1 MEAAM
6 KMCKKCHKWMKD
18 NEGYLN
24 GQEEIVKQEDC
35 QVHPRMDNWRV
46 ARTVKALVAWGME
59 AAGHKISVGHPDT
72 CQVSRVVISL
82 GDGWV
87 HERNAYLQLF
97 DYERPFV
104 ELLIAEGMIERQE
117 CVRYIDG
124 VEPRALRV
132 TMRGH
137 VWLKEL
143 QLREEAEKKVKAQID
158 RERALS

>member
-1 MEAAM
+1 M
-6 KMCKKCHKWMKD
+6 KMCRKCHRWMKD
-18 NEGYLN
+18 NDGYLN
-24 GQEEIVKQEDC
+24 GQEEIVHQEDC

-59 AAGHKISVGHPDT
+59 AAGHTIVVGSPDRGT
-72 CQVSRVVISL
+72 SRVVISC

-104 ELLIAEGMIERQE
+104 ELLLKEGMIERRE
-117 CVRYIDG
+117 CKRG
-124 VEPRALRV
+124 VFEVDPKAIRV
-132 TMRGH
+132 TMKGH

-143 QLREEAEKKVKAQID
+143 QLREEAEKKIEAEIE

>member
-1 MEAAM
+1 M
-6 KMCKKCHKWMKD
+6 KMCRKCHKWMKD

-24 GQEEIVKQEDC
+24 GQEEIVRQEDC
-35 QVHPRMDNWRV
+35 SVHPTMDNWRV
-46 ARTVKALVAWGME
+46 ARTVKTLTVWGME
-59 AAGHKISVGHPDT
+59 AAGHTIKVGASGYGVT
-72 CQVSRVVISL
+72 TVVISC

-104 ELLIAEGMIERQE
+104 ELLLKEGMIERRE
-117 CVRYIDG
+117 CVRLIGD

-132 TMRGH
+132 TMKGS

-143 QLREEAEKKVKAQID
+143 ELRIEAKKKLEEKIAI
-158 RERALS
+158 ERALA